1 MYRGRLERDLKI
13 WTAKGL
19 VDAGAAKAIL
29 SEYDGRQSSFSAGR
43 VLTIIAAVL
52 LGLAILFF
60 ISANWEALPRI
71 ARLTGLVA
79 MIWAFYLG
87 AAYLLA
93 QGRSIIAAGL
103 LILGTLSFGGAMAL
117 VGQMYNLSGDELRM
131 MIVWFAAACVVA
143 ALFRSSAQVGLAGFL
158 AWAFCGVYLWG
169 HFDEWHGL
177 MPWMPPLM
185 AVVLIV
191 LVRYADAPAA
201 RHLAYLMLVGWLTW
215 LFGRHEGLNTAILF
229 AALGMAAFLVVS
241 IPASPLMP
249 FARTAGAAPA
259 FYAFLI
265 ASIGF
270 FLVHAEISNG
280 SLENNVWV
288 EDKLPLIIVAAATLA
303 SSVIAIALSGRD
315 NGAVRYLAYFVFAC
329 EILYLA
335 SETIGSII
343 GTAGFFLVAGVL
355 VAIAAWL
362 VIQLERRFSDNSGQG
377 TRA

>member
-13 WTAKGL
+13 WTEKGL
-19 VDAGAAKAIL
+19 VDATTAKAIL
-29 SEYDGRQSSFSAGR
+29 SEYDGRQTSFSAGR
-43 VLTIIAAVL
+43 VLTIVAAVL
-52 LGLAILFF
+52 LGLAILLFV
-60 ISANWEALPRI
+60 SANWEAIPRI
-71 ARLTGLVA
+71 VRLLGLVA

-87 AAYLLA
+87 AASMLA
-93 QGRSIIAAGL
+93 RGRSVLASGL

-131 MIVWFAAACVVA
+131 MIVWFAAAVIAA
-143 ALFRSSAQVGLAGFL
+143 ALFRSATQVGLAGFL

-169 HFDEWHGL
+169 HFDQWYGI

-185 AVVLIV
+185 AVILIA

-215 LFGRHEGLNTAILF
+215 LFGQHEGLNTAILF
-229 AALGMAAFLVVS
+229 AALGMVVFLAVS
-241 IPASPLMP
+241 IPASPLAS
-249 FARTAGAAPA
+249 FAQAAGAAPA

-270 FLVHAEISNG
+270 FLIHAEISNG
-280 SLENNVWV
+280 SFENNVWV
-288 EDKLPLIIVAAATLA
+288 EDKLPLVIIAAATLGG
-303 SSVIAIALSGRD
+303 SVIAIALGGRD

-343 GTAGFFLVAGVL
+343 GTAGFFLVAGLL

-362 VIQLERRFSDNSGQG
+362 VIQLERRFSDNGGQG
-377 TRA
+377 TQA

>member
-13 WTAKGL
+13 WTDKGL
-19 VDAGAAKAIL
+19 VDAGTAKAIL
-29 SEYDGRQSSFSAGR
+29 SEYDGRQTSFSAGR

-52 LGLAILFF
+52 LGLAILLF
-60 ISANWEALPRI
+60 ISANWESLPRI
-71 ARLTGLVA
+71 ARLLGLVA
-79 MIWAFYLG
+79 MIWGFYLA

-93 QGRSIIAAGL
+93 RGRSILAAAL

-131 MIVWFAAACVVA
+131 MIVWFIAACIVA
-143 ALFRSSAQVGLAGFL
+143 ATFRSGAQVGLAGFL
-158 AWAFCGVYLWG
+158 AWAFCGIYLWG
-169 HFDEWHGL
+169 HLDEWYGV

-185 AVVLIV
+185 AVILIV
-191 LVRYADAPAA
+191 LVRYTDAPAA

-229 AALGMAAFLVVS
+229 ASLGMAAFLVVS
-241 IPASPLMP
+241 ISASPLLP
-249 FARTAGAAPA
+249 FARAAGAAPA
-259 FYAFLI
+259 FYTFLMT
-265 ASIGF
+265 SIGF

-280 SLENNVWV
+280 SFENNVWV
-288 EDKLPLIIVAAATLA
+288 EDKLPLIAVAAATLA
-303 SSVIAIALSGRD
+303 SSVIAIAFSGRD

-362 VIQLERRFSDNSGQG
+362 VIQLERRFSGNGGQG

>member
-1 MYRGRLERDLKI
+1 MYRGRLERDLKV
-13 WTAKGL
+13 WTDKGL
-19 VDAGAAKAIL
+19 VDAGTAKAIL
-29 SEYDGRQSSFSAGR
+29 SEYDGRQTSFSAGR

-52 LGLAILFF
+52 LGLAILLF

-71 ARLTGLVA
+71 ARLLGLVA
-79 MIWAFYLG
+79 MIWGFYL
-87 AAYLLA
+87 AAANLLA
-93 QGRSIIAAGL
+93 RGRSILAAGL

-131 MIVWFAAACVVA
+131 MIVWFIAACIVAAA
-143 ALFRSSAQVGLAGFL
+143 FRSSAQVGLAGFL

-169 HFDEWHGL
+169 HFDEWYGL

-229 AALGMAAFLVVS
+229 AALGMAAFLAVS
-241 IPASPLMP
+241 IPTSPLMP

-259 FYAFLI
+259 FYAFLV

-270 FLVHAEISNG
+270 FLIHAEISKG
-280 SLENNVWV
+280 SFENNVWV

-315 NGAVRYLAYFVFAC
+315 NGAVRYLAYFVFSC

-343 GTAGFFLVAGVL
+343 GTAGFFLVAGLL

-362 VIQLERRFSDNSGQG
+362 VIQLERRFSDNRGQG
-377 TRA
+377 KRA

>member
-13 WTAKGL
+13 WTDKGL
-19 VDAGAAKAIL
+19 VDAGTAKAIL
-29 SEYDGRQSSFSAGR
+29 SEYDGRQTSFSAGR

-52 LGLAILFF
+52 LGLAILLF
-60 ISANWEALPRI
+60 ISANWETIPRI
-71 ARLTGLVA
+71 ARLLGLVT
-79 MIWAFYLG
+79 MIWAFYLA
-87 AAYLLA
+87 AAYLLG
-93 QGRSIIAAGL
+93 QGRSIIAAAL

-131 MIVWFAAACVVA
+131 MLVWFAAACIVA

-169 HFDEWHGL
+169 HFDEWYGI

-185 AVVLIV
+185 AAVLIG
-191 LVRYADAPAA
+191 LVRYADAPMA

-241 IPASPLMP
+241 VPASPLLP

-259 FYAFLI
+259 FYTFLI

-280 SLENNVWV
+280 SFENNVWV
-288 EDKLPLIIVAAATLA
+288 EDKLPLVIVAAATLA
-303 SSVIAIALSGRD
+303 SSVIAIALTGRD

-335 SETIGSII
+335 GETIGSII
-343 GTAGFFLVAGVL
+343 GTAGFFLVAGLL
-355 VAIAAWL
+355 VAIAAWV
-362 VIQLERRFSDNSGQG
+362 VIQLERRFSGNREQE

>member
-1 MYRGRLERDLKI
+1 MYRGRLQRDLKI
-13 WTAKGL
+13 WTDKGL
-19 VDAGAAKAIL
+19 VDAVTAKAIM
-29 SEYDGRQSSFSAGR
+29 SEYDGRQASFSAGR
-43 VLTIIAAVL
+43 VLAIIAAVL
-52 LGLAILFF
+52 LGLAILLFV
-60 ISANWEALPRI
+60 SANWEVLPRI
-71 ARLTGLVA
+71 ARLLGLVA
-79 MIWAFYLG
+79 MIWAFYLA
-87 AAYLLA
+87 AAYLLS
-93 QGRSIIAAGL
+93 QGRSIVAAGL

-131 MIVWFAAACVVA
+131 MTVWFAAACLVA

-169 HFDEWHGL
+169 HFDEWYGI

-185 AVVLIV
+185 AAVLIA
-191 LVRYADAPAA
+191 LVRYVDAPMA

-241 IPASPLMP
+241 IPTSPLLR

-259 FYAFLI
+259 FYTFLV

-280 SLENNVWV
+280 SFENNVWV
-288 EDKLPLIIVAAATLA
+288 EDKLPLVIVAATTLA
-303 SSVIAIALSGRD
+303 SSVVAISLSGRD

-335 SETIGSII
+335 GETIGSII

-362 VIQLERRFSDNSGQG
+362 VIQLERRFSDQNGQG

>member
-13 WTAKGL
+13 WTDKGL
-19 VDAGAAKAIL
+19 VDAVTAKAIL
-29 SEYDGRQSSFSAGR
+29 SEYDGRQTSFSAGR
-43 VLTIIAAVL
+43 VLAIIAAVL
-52 LGLAILFF
+52 LGLAILLF
-60 ISANWEALPRI
+60 ISANWQALPRI
-71 ARLTGLVA
+71 SRLAGLVA
-79 MIWAFYLG
+79 MIWVFYLG
-87 AAYLLA
+87 AASLLA
-93 QGRSIIAAGL
+93 QGRSIVSAAL

-117 VGQMYNLSGDELRM
+117 VAQMYNLSGDELRM
-131 MIVWFAAACVVA
+131 MIVWFVAACIVAAA
-143 ALFRSSAQVGLAGFL
+143 FRSRAQVGLAGLL
-158 AWAFCGVYLWG
+158 AWAFCGIYLWE
-169 HFDEWHGL
+169 HVDEWYGV

-185 AVVLIV
+185 AAILIA

-229 AALGMAAFLVVS
+229 ASLGMAAFLAVS
-241 IPASPLMP
+241 IPASPLKP
-249 FARTAGAAPA
+249 FARTAGAAPD
-259 FYAFLI
+259 FYTFLI

-280 SLENNVWV
+280 SFENNAWV
-288 EDKLPLIIVAAATLA
+288 EDKLPLIAVAAATLA
-303 SSVIAIALSGRD
+303 GSVIAIALSGRD
-315 NGAVRYLAYFVFAC
+315 NGAVRYLAYFVFAS

-335 SETIGSII
+335 GETIGSII

>member
-13 WTAKGL
+13 WIDKGL
-19 VDAGAAKAIL
+19 VDAGTAKAIL
-29 SEYDGRQSSFSAGR
+29 SEYDGRRTSFSAGR

-52 LGLAILFF
+52 LGLAILLF
-60 ISANWEALPRI
+60 ISANWEALPRV
-71 ARLTGLVA
+71 ARLLGLVA
-79 MIWAFYLG
+79 MIWAFYLA
-87 AAYLLA
+87 AAYLLV
-93 QGRSIIAAGL
+93 QGRSIVAAAM

-131 MIVWFAAACVVA
+131 MLVWFAAACIVA

-169 HFDEWHGL
+169 HFDEWYGI
-177 MPWMPPLM
+177 MPWMPLLM
-185 AVVLIV
+185 AAVLIA
-191 LVRYADAPAA
+191 LVRYVDAPMA

-215 LFGRHEGLNTAILF
+215 LFGRHEGLNNAILF

-241 IPASPLMP
+241 VPASPLVP
-249 FARTAGAAPA
+249 FARTAGAAPT
-259 FYAFLI
+259 FYTFLV

-270 FLVHAEISNG
+270 FLIHAEISNG
-280 SLENNVWV
+280 SFENNVWV
-288 EDKLPLIIVAAATLA
+288 EDKLPLVIVAAATLA
-303 SSVIAIALSGRD
+303 SAVIAIALSGRD

-335 SETIGSII
+335 GETIGSII